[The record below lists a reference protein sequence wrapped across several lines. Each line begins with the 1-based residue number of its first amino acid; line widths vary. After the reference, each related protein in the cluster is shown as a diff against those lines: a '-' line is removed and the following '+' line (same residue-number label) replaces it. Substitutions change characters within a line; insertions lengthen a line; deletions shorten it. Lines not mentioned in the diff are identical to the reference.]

1 MTARNIPVKVNCFL
15 KKVVWK
21 KKKNQDQYGFEIGHH
36 RFLKFTHFARE
47 PQCDKVFQ
55 LSQLNR
61 NNDCSKTIAFR
72 KSISLMIWR
81 IRIQIDFRVS
91 WSNNVTTGNCNA
103 KLLFPVCCSNDFI
116 GNYFFTTLSNN
127 LLRDIEFLYSQRSI
141 TLSANVYNYCS
152 WDFRRYIEHFQ

>member
-1 MTARNIPVKVNCFL
+1 MVIIPAAWLQGTTIQGKLYSQESCL
-15 KKVVWK
+15 KE
-21 KKKNQDQYGFEIGHH
+21 KKNQDQYGFEIGHH
-36 RFLKFTHFARE
+36 RFLRFTHFARE

-91 WSNNVTTGNCNA
+91 WSNNVTTGNCNI
-103 KLLFPVCCSNDFI
+103 KLLFPVCCCNDSLQFCL
-116 GNYFFTTLSNN
+116 TTSSEILN
-127 LLRDIEFLYSQRSI
+127 FYTVKGQ
-141 TLSANVYNYCS
+141 
-152 WDFRRYIEHFQ
+152 

>member
-1 MTARNIPVKVNCFL
+1 MAL
-15 KKVVWK
+15 KLVI
-21 KKKNQDQYGFEIGHH
+21 IG
-36 RFLKFTHFARE
+36 FLKFTHFARE

-91 WSNNVTTGNCNA
+91 WSNNVTTGNCNT
-103 KLLFPVCCSNDFI
+103 KLLFPVCCCNDFI

-141 TLSANVYNYCS
+141 TLSANVYNSCRLR
-152 WDFRRYIEHFQ
+152 F